1 MMIVLVDTK
10 PITNNQTSTEATAVT
25 TMQPTTIQQQPTTQP
40 TQPQTRQPRR
50 PDALRAIMEPFE
62 KERLAKLIEGRWIMG
77 AVIGCTVV
85 FTLCMSVCAGYL
97 EVKLSRPKMS
107 HVHQVA
113 IKLKEQMSNVHK
125 AAIKI
130 KELLHSGG
138 EEGKKLSGGYFNL
151 AFIHD
156 DETPEQTLR
165 D

>member
-1 MMIVLVDTK
+1 MKLSTALILAMMIVLVDTK

-113 IKLKEQMSNVHK
+113 IK
-125 AAIKI
+125 I